1 VQRGWKSHKSAI
13 AEGKRI
19 NYNFVKPH
27 VTLDGET
34 PAKKVGIGVDGRNK
48 WLELFQNAKCKN

>member
-1 VQRGWKSHKSAI
+1 
-13 AEGKRI
+13 
-19 NYNFVKPH
+19 